1 MVFFVAILIIWFIL
15 LVEDEEDENQILRNL
30 MIWNLFEFWFLF
42 FNITFLFRDYAR
54 KRKIWFDYCC
64 LLN

>member
-30 MIWNLFEFWFLF
+30 MIWNLFEF
-42 FNITFLFRDYAR
+42 
-54 KRKIWFDYCC
+54 
-64 LLN
+64 

>member
-30 MIWNLFEFWFLF
+30 MIRNLFEF
-42 FNITFLFRDYAR
+42 
-54 KRKIWFDYCC
+54 
-64 LLN
+64 

>member
-30 MIWNLFEFWFLF
+30 MIRNLFEFWFLF
-42 FNITFLFRDYAR
+42 FLMLQCF
-54 KRKIWFDYCC
+54 
-64 LLN
+64 